1 MRRCRRS
8 ATFLATSATP
18 VKKYGMRQDLL
29 ECRSRRNG
37 VGTRKAGS
45 FQPRC
50 DGWWNAP
57 LAGSRSGAGSPSPTS
72 ATSRTSSILL
82 GSLSPASSPLASHA
96 RPRRA
101 MSTIFAKH
109 ALSVRAPCF
118 NGRKPH
124 EMSDGNALAIAN
136 ANRRR
141 LDDLGM
147 FSEGRFRLGIVITDR
162 IGPVDKGNGTQVVV
176 DGTDIGDRL
185 RDSV

>member
-29 ECRSRRNG
+29 ECRLRRNG

-109 ALSVRAPCF
+109 ALNPPSEVYWYNKNGKQKVDVPIKESQTANGNTIKVVDLDPWSPF
-118 NGRKPH
+118 NAKAAMVFPVN
-124 EMSDGNALAIAN
+124 EWCEQV
-136 ANRRR
+136 
-141 LDDLGM
+141 
-147 FSEGRFRLGIVITDR
+147 FGIVDPTSGI
-162 IGPVDKGNGTQVVV
+162 
-176 DGTDIGDRL
+176 
-185 RDSV
+185 